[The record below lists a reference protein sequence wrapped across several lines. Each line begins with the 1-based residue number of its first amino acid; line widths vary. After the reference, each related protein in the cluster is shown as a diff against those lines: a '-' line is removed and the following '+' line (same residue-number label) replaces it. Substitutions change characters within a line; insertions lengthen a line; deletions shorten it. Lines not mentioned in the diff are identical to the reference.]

1 MLALFALKNPD
12 NGLAFLKQ
20 VYQLKP
26 SSDLLSTLV
35 VREINKYEE
44 RYLTPLIGKEYN
56 SGILGISYY
65 YQHSGKETDSLLKRK
80 SPSWG
85 HL

>member
-1 MLALFALKNPD
+1 MVKTDNPQKYISLCKNNDEKADMLALFALKNPD

-35 VREINKYEE
+35 VERSINM
-44 RYLTPLIGKEYN
+44 RNVI
-56 SGILGISYY
+56 
-65 YQHSGKETDSLLKRK
+65 
-80 SPSWG
+80 
-85 HL
+85 